1 MPQCTCD
8 AEWDGY
14 TQGDHQ
20 RGCAWYDAEVN
31 DEAMRELED
40 LRDAVAAINEPI
52 RQSTPKVIAATVTDK
67 RMLPTEPV
75 GLTHAKGG
83 IVKSTIPAGVGT
95 KYGIIVSILTLAKPV
110 IDQIV
115 ALFENTQANWG
126 TADKTSLIAGA
137 VVAGVTL
144 IGRFAQA
151 AVKLWR
157 GESA

>member
-1 MPQCTCD
+1 M
-8 AEWDGY
+8 
-14 TQGDHQ
+14 
-20 RGCAWYDAEVN
+20 
-31 DEAMRELED
+31 
-40 LRDAVAAINEPI
+40 
-52 RQSTPKVIAATVTDK
+52 
-67 RMLPTEPV
+67 
-75 GLTHAKGG
+75 
-83 IVKSTIPAGVGT
+83 KSTIPAGVGT

-126 TADKTSLIAGA
+126 TADKTTLIAGA